1 VANCPLL
8 HCRIESLTNCRVV
21 WLDPKET
28 VKTRHQIS
36 DLLASLSR
44 EEMFPAFEEQEG
56 SVGALALRDM
66 IDPNSDYHG
75 VDFLYHMLQA
85 KELSL
90 RLEGEKD
97 HWHGGI
103 TRKIIHDMIAAELW
117 MRNIEVSTTN
127 GKFQYAV
134 RMDVRRRQVDAM
146 ISFAEKM
153 KWPFI
158 AEARKTLNDFLQ
170 SGKQIDIRTWDWV
183 AGLALPGSIFP
194 LTLMFGLHQASPSL
208 NKTPPGGTV
217 QAHHANFGLV
227 FPQVSYWRSR
237 SIIGRVFAVVPDT
250 HEICGWVGPCM
261 SPIGLETYRT
271 PAALVQVH
279 TRAPAF
285 KLQYLVSEQH
295 PFVPPDGRLMW
306 EEPLLPPV
314 SEEVC
319 VLQKLHMLSV
329 PADVNSAN
337 PDGVAMAYRAK
348 VDFYLLKA
356 NKVITLTLYSNSI
369 FIAVPPCKGTH
380 KINPKSTSIYT
391 RTIYEVSQLDKAEL
405 RTEGVTV
412 INATGYGAQALARA
426 WCAEKGTNA
435 VVWKRDGECCFKCG
449 LMVAGKEGLDVDVLI
464 LY

>member
-1 VANCPLL
+1 MSIIYFSV
-8 HCRIESLTNCRVV
+8 ESLTICRVV

-36 DLLASLSR
+36 ALLASLSV
-44 EEMFPAFEEQEG
+44 ENTFPAFEEQGG

-66 IDPNSDYHG
+66 IDPNGDYHG
-75 VDFLYHMLQA
+75 VDFLNQVLQA

-90 RLEGEKD
+90 RLEREKG

-103 TRKIIHDMIAAELW
+103 TRKIIYDMIAAELW
-117 MRNIEVSTTN
+117 MRNLEAKTTN
-127 GKFQYAV
+127 GKSEYVV

-158 AEARKTLNDFLQ
+158 AEARKTLNGFLQ
-170 SGKQIDIRTWDWV
+170 SGEQVDVRTWDWV
-183 AGLALPGSIFP
+183 AGLALPGSIFT

-208 NKTPPGGTV
+208 SKTPPDGTV
-217 QAHHANFGLV
+217 QIRHANFGLV
-227 FPQVSYWRSR
+227 FPQISYWRSR
-237 SIIGRVFAVVPDT
+237 SIIGRVLAVVPDI

-261 SPIGLETYRT
+261 SPTGLETYRT

-279 TRAPAF
+279 TRSPAF
-285 KLQYLVSEQH
+285 KLQDSAGEQQ
-295 PFVPPDGRLMW
+295 PFVPSDGRLRW
-306 EEPLLPPV
+306 EEPVLPPV

-329 PADVNSAN
+329 PADVHSVN
-337 PDGVAMAYRAK
+337 PDGTVTVYRAK
-348 VDFYLLKA
+348 LDFYLLKA

-369 FIAVPPCKGTH
+369 FVAAPPCKGTH
-380 KINPKSTSIYT
+380 KIDPKSTSIYT
-391 RTIYEVSQLDKAEL
+391 RAIYEVSQLDKAEL
-405 RTEGVTV
+405 KTEGVTV
-412 INATGYGAQALARA
+412 INATGHGAQALARA

-435 VVWKRDGECCFKCG
+435 VVWKRDKECCFKCG
-449 LMVAGKEGLDVDVLI
+449 LMAAGKEGLDVDVLI
-464 LY
+464 LC